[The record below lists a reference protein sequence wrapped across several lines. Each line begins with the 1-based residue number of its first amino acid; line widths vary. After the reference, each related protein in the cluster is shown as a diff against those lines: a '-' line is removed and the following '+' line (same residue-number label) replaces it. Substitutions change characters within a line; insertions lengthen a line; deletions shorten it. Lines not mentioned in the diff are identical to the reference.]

1 MSEGIADMGVSWPR
15 CRPHFSSLTR
25 SGGKKPMS
33 HDIRSRPSTEQSEQH
48 QYPAAE
54 TVAHLS
60 EATYQQR
67 VETLAERILPRLAD
81 NAGTL
86 QTVNYN
92 AVLGHLKVIE
102 RMSFD
107 NPFSVFA
114 HTEYELDAFDWERI
128 NSKHPVRGL
137 AEQARRLV
145 AGDVQAR
152 LLELAAAAGDER
164 HNRPDRDDTGRGRSR
179 GGV

>member
-1 MSEGIADMGVSWPR
+1 
-15 CRPHFSSLTR
+15 
-25 SGGKKPMS
+25 MS
-33 HDIRSRPSTEQSEQH
+33 HDKRSRKPAEQPEQR

-54 TVAHLS
+54 TVARLS
-60 EATYQQR
+60 ESTYRQR

-81 NAGTL
+81 DRGRL

-92 AVLGHLKVIE
+92 TVLGHLKVIE

-107 NPFSVFA
+107 NPFSVLK
-114 HTEYELDAFDWERI
+114 HSEYELDAFDWERI
-128 NSKHPVRGL
+128 NAKHPVHGL
-137 AEQARRLV
+137 AEQARRLI

-152 LLELAAAAGDER
+152 LLDLAAAASEGR
-164 HNRPDRDDTGRGRSR
+164 HNRPGKGDTGQGRSR

>member
-1 MSEGIADMGVSWPR
+1 MSRDA
-15 CRPHFSSLTR
+15 
-25 SGGKKPMS
+25 
-33 HDIRSRPSTEQSEQH
+33 RSRKPAEQPEQH

-60 EATYQQR
+60 EATYRQR

-81 NAGTL
+81 DRGRL

-92 AVLGHLKVIE
+92 KVLGHLKVIE
-102 RMSFD
+102 RMSFN
-107 NPFSVFA
+107 NPFSVLK
-114 HTEYELDAFDWERI
+114 HSKYELDAFDWERI
-128 NSKHPVRGL
+128 NAKHPVHGL
-137 AEQARRLV
+137 AEQARRFV

-152 LLELAAAAGDER
+152 LLELAAAAGDGR
-164 HNRPDRDDTGRGRSR
+164 HSRPGRSDAGQGRSR

>member
-1 MSEGIADMGVSWPR
+1 MY
-15 CRPHFSSLTR
+15 
-25 SGGKKPMS
+25 
-33 HDIRSRPSTEQSEQH
+33 HDTQSRPPAERQQH
-48 QYPAAE
+48 PAAE

-60 EATYQQR
+60 EATYHQR
-67 VETLAERILPRLAD
+67 VETLAERILLRLAD
-81 NAGTL
+81 DAGTL

-107 NPFSVFA
+107 NPFSVLA
-114 HTEYELDAFDWERI
+114 HTEYELDAFDWKRV
-128 NSKHPVRGL
+128 NSKHPVHGL

-152 LLELAAAAGDER
+152 LLELAAAENAPHQTTKSDSHG
-164 HNRPDRDDTGRGRSR
+164 GRR
-179 GGV
+179 

>member
-1 MSEGIADMGVSWPR
+1 MG
-15 CRPHFSSLTR
+15 
-25 SGGKKPMS
+25 
-33 HDIRSRPSTEQSEQH
+33 HDTQSRPPAERQQH
-48 QYPAAE
+48 PTAE

-60 EATYQQR
+60 EATYHQR

-81 NAGTL
+81 ETGTV

-107 NPFSVFA
+107 NPFSVLA
-114 HTEYELDAFDWERI
+114 HSEYELDAFDWERI
-128 NSKHPVRGL
+128 NSKHPVQGL

-152 LLELAAAAGDER
+152 LLELAATDETR
-164 HNRPDRDDTGRGRSR
+164 VATDSPRN
-179 GGV
+179 GGQR

>member
-25 SGGKKPMS
+25 SGGKKSMS
-33 HDIRSRPSTEQSEQH
+33 HDIRSKLPAEQH

-81 NAGTL
+81 DRGRL

-92 AVLGHLKVIE
+92 KVLGHLKVIE

-107 NPFSVFA
+107 NPFSVLK
-114 HTEYELDAFDWERI
+114 HSEYKLDAFDWERI

-137 AEQARRLV
+137 AEQARRLI

-152 LLELAAAAGDER
+152 LLDLAAAASEGR
-164 HNRPDRDDTGRGRSR
+164 HNRPGKGDTGQDRSR

>member
-1 MSEGIADMGVSWPR
+1 MSPD
-15 CRPHFSSLTR
+15 TR
-25 SGGKKPMS
+25 SGS
-33 HDIRSRPSTEQSEQH
+33 VAEQPERHQH
-48 QYPAAE
+48 PAAE

-60 EATYQQR
+60 EATYRQR
-67 VETLAERILPRLAD
+67 IETFAERILPQLAD
-81 NAGTL
+81 ETGTV

-107 NPFSVFA
+107 NPFSVLA
-114 HTEYELDAFDWERI
+114 HSEYELDAFDWERV
-128 NSKHPVRGL
+128 NAKHPVHGL

-152 LLELAAAAGDER
+152 LLELAATGDEG
-164 HNRPDRDDTGRGRSR
+164 HEPSDTGDTERGRSR
-179 GGV
+179 GGI